1 MRLVIDMQ
9 GAQTASRDRG
19 IGRYTLSLVRRLIQI
34 AEHHEIILFIN
45 AALRDGS
52 DALIAEFRR
61 LVPREQI
68 IVFEPMPPLSFS
80 AVGNRARVLAME
92 PIREAM
98 LVDLEPDVVLLTS
111 LFEGYQDDALT
122 SVGAYSSKIPTAVIH
137 YDLIPLSISG
147 YLSAAGQAHFFQRK
161 VEQLQSADLL
171 LAISQAS
178 CDDAIERLDLVAGQV
193 VNIGGAAEQ
202 AFCPDS
208 ASSALAR
215 ASHWRLGINRA
226 FVLYVPG
233 GFDSRKNFERLFE
246 AFSNLPESV
255 RAEHQLVITGR
266 LDDGRVE
273 LQRDT
278 AAKYGLSQ
286 EELLLVGYVSDE
298 LLLSLYRSA
307 ALFVFP
313 SLREGFGLPVLE
325 AISCG
330 TPTIASNTS
339 SLPEV
344 VGNPEALFDPTDVV
358 AMSETMARGLT
369 DTDYRQRLLA
379 SGRHQAAQFSWEHT
393 AALALASL
401 EMLAASKPCTEQ
413 RSQIEHRLPARIA
426 ERLADLDPLFG
437 EAPTESLAECLAVNL
452 PLRRSRQFLIDVTV
466 LQQHDRKTGIQR
478 VVRSLLIALIAEPPS
493 DFTVLPVYYDGDGRY
508 RHANRF
514 LRTFAGRPS
523 APDELVDFG
532 AGDVYLGLDF
542 NVTTT
547 PMSEELFRA
556 LARRGV
562 RLCFVVYDMLPL
574 LRPDWWPPEMSPK
587 YERWLRSLVSV
598 AEDVCCISATVAGEV
613 SAWIERTG
621 IKGLYAQ
628 PAVSHFHLGADLLSS
643 APSGGLPRDYRAVRT
658 ALDNEAPT
666 FLMVGTIEPR
676 KGHAEV
682 LEAFDQLWAAG
693 HAMNLV
699 VVGKAGWMVDDTLA
713 RFQSHVRL
721 GEGFFWLD
729 AASDEC
735 LDDLYRC
742 ATCLIA
748 ASKGEGFGLPLIE
761 AARHGVPMIV
771 REIPVF
777 REVAGE
783 SAYYFGGP
791 ESAGLAESVLDW
803 LTLYERG
810 HAPSPTNIKCN
821 TWAESAAQLVES
833 LNLEGAPHT
842 PDYQVARAC

>member
-34 AEHHEIILFIN
+34 AEHHEVILFIN
-45 AALRDGS
+45 AALREGA
-52 DALIAEFRR
+52 DALIAEFRQQ
-61 LVPREQI
+61 LPRDHI
-68 IVFEPMPPLSFS
+68 VVFEPMAPLSFS
-80 AVGNRARVLAME
+80 TVGNRARVLAME
-92 PIREAM
+92 TMREAM

-111 LFEGYQDDALT
+111 LFEGYHDNAST
-122 SVGAYSSKIPTAVIH
+122 SVGAYSNKIATAVIH
-137 YDLIPLSISG
+137 YDLIPLAIPE
-147 YLSAAGQAHFFQRK
+147 YLSAASEAHFFQRK

-171 LAISQAS
+171 LGISQAS
-178 CDDAIERLDLVAGQV
+178 CDDAIERLDLIAGQV
-193 VNIGGAAEQ
+193 MNIGAAVEQ
-202 AFCPDS
+202 EFCPDS
-208 ASSALAR
+208 DSSALAR
-215 ASHWRLGINRA
+215 SCHLRLGINRA

-246 AFSNLPESV
+246 AFSKLPASI

-266 LDDGRVE
+266 LDHGRVE
-273 LQRDT
+273 LLWDT

-286 EELLLVGYVSDE
+286 QELLLVGYVSDE
-298 LLLSLYRSA
+298 LLISLYRSA
-307 ALFVFP
+307 ALFIFP
-313 SLREGFGLPVLE
+313 SLNEGFGLPVLE

-330 TPTIASNTS
+330 APTIASNTS

-344 VGNPEALFDPTDVV
+344 VGNAEALFDPTDVV
-358 AMSETMARGLT
+358 AMSETIARGLT
-369 DTDYRQRLLA
+369 DTDYRHRLLA
-379 SGRHQAAQFSWEHT
+379 SGRHQATQFSWERT
-393 AALALASL
+393 AALALESL
-401 EMLAASKPCTEQ
+401 EALAARKPCTEQ
-413 RSQIEHRLPARIA
+413 RTHIEHRLPARIA
-426 ERLADLDPLFG
+426 ERLAALDPLLG
-437 EAPTESLAECLAVNL
+437 EVSTEPLAECLAINL
-452 PLRRSRQFLIDVTV
+452 PLRRSRQFLIDVTA
-466 LQQHDRKTGIQR
+466 LQQRDSKTGIQR
-478 VVRSLLIALIAEPPS
+478 VVRSLLIALMSEPPS
-493 DFTVLPVYYDGDGRY
+493 GFVAAPVYYADDGRY
-508 RHANRF
+508 RYANRF
-514 LRTFAGRPS
+514 LEAFTGREA

-532 AGDVYLGLDF
+532 ASDIYLGLDF

-547 PMSEELFRA
+547 PMSEEVFRV
-556 LARRGV
+556 LSRRGV

-574 LRPDWWPPEMSPK
+574 LRPKWWPPEMSPK
-587 YERWLRSLVSV
+587 YERWLRTLASV
-598 AEDVCCISATVAGEV
+598 ADDICCISAAVADEV
-613 SAWIERTG
+613 SEWVERTG
-621 IKGLYAQ
+621 ITGLYAQ
-628 PAVSHFHLGADLLSS
+628 PAVRHFHLGADLSNS
-643 APSGGLPRDYRAVRT
+643 APSRGWPKGYEAVRA
-658 ALDNEAPT
+658 ALDNGAPT

-721 GEGFFWLD
+721 GENFFWLE

-735 LDDLYRC
+735 LEDLYQC

-748 ASKGEGFGLPLIE
+748 ASEGEGFGLPLIE

-791 ESAGLAESVLDW
+791 QCAGLAESVLDW
-803 LTLYERG
+803 LALYERS
-810 HAPSPTNIKCN
+810 HAPSPGDMKWN

-833 LNLEGAPHT
+833 LNLEGAQHT
-842 PDYQVARAC
+842 PACQAEKLC